1 MPSGRTRYRVV
12 AGPLLAAVLAWSC
25 AASALADDQHGQPLA
40 TERVSSLDDFTPLKS
55 ITVHFGNGKNTVSRS
70 QKAQLQ
76 QLASEAQGVREY
88 MIQVATYTPGVGS
101 EPDTQKLS
109 MERASAVTVI
119 LRQSG
124 VPLAN
129 LIVSA
134 ATDLSEQTAPNTGS
148 KEQAQN
154 GRTVITLLQNKD
166 IAR

>member
-1 MPSGRTRYRVV
+1 
-12 AGPLLAAVLAWSC
+12 
-25 AASALADDQHGQPLA
+25 
-40 TERVSSLDDFTPLKS
+40 
-55 ITVHFGNGKNTVSRS
+55 
-70 QKAQLQ
+70 
-76 QLASEAQGVREY
+76 
-88 MIQVATYTPGVGS
+88 
-101 EPDTQKLS
+101 

-154 GRTVITLLQNKD
+154 GRTVITLLQNRD